1 MFRYGD
7 ILNMMTD
14 YRHGN
19 GVLDGGGTNSRWE
32 TRIEQGGEKA
42 GVAGGAELVPVL
54 RLFRRLIMGPE
65 WRGTLS
71 TDQFGLTCRL
81 KSCLPSGICRYKAL
95 ILRVGRIAAFSFW
108 SASAA

>member
-7 ILNMMTD
+7 IPNMRTD
-14 YRHGN
+14 YRHVN

-42 GVAGGAELVPVL
+42 GVAGGAELVPDL
-54 RLFRRLIMGPE
+54 RLFTKLIMGPE

-71 TDQFGLTCRL
+71 TDQFWFTCRL
-81 KSCLPSGICRYKAL
+81 KSCLASAICRYKA
-95 ILRVGRIAAFSFW
+95 
-108 SASAA
+108 